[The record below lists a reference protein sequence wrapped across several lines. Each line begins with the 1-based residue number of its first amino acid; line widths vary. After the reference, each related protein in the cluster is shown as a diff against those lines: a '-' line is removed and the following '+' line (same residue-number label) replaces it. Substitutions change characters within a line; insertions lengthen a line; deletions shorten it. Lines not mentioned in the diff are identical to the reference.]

1 MKNEKIYKQYV
12 DDIIQELPL
21 SKHTTRFREELLQ
34 HMEDCEENLNNPVGT
49 NISKHTMQK
58 IGDKDLIIQT
68 YREFHRKFHSKLLF
82 LELIV
87 YALLSLLIYFISAI
101 IPNFFE
107 TTYLYSDHSNPLFF
121 GIINLCAA
129 IFFALTVNYTF
140 YNFLSVRLS
149 LHLESD
155 DRKQR
160 LLVLFFFLP
169 AISALTNLMS
179 AFYTLGQAQLWGI
192 LIAPLPF
199 LCAFL
204 PALINFRII
213 RKDRKNTRI
222 DAALPYLTL
231 VIFLIFLLL
240 VAAADKIPFSEILQ
254 PLQVIAT
261 IFYGFH
267 FILFALIDVIV
278 NLPYF
283 GLFPINTSSSASYV
297 SPVQM
302 VIVNIVIAA
311 AYVLSLGLGGVLALR
326 SARKQKDPFKKRWER
341 AMGLMLCVYAL
352 FVFLPIKSI
361 NAPVI
366 DWKVPMIEVS
376 KQIEKKQFGVFYDF
390 IKFKNDDEGYI
401 YNYDV
406 CGTENGFIASQS
418 SGNVFILNTTN
429 VSSINEI
436 KAVHTEKQNK
446 EKYCLASPTEN
457 YDAESLFFFQEGWK
471 YLDKNDAPLSMNE
484 RSGSC
489 VKITYN
495 DYEVLQASYEN
506 SMREIQSINMSADDN
521 WALIKMADIYSVDFL
536 YLVDLRELK

>member
-34 HMEDCEENLNNPVGT
+34 HMEDCEQNLNNPVGT

-58 IGDKDLIIQT
+58 IGSKDLIIRT
-68 YREFHRKFHSKLLF
+68 YREFHRQRHSNLRL
-82 LELIV
+82 LELGL
-87 YALLSLLIYFISAI
+87 YALLSWLIYFISAM
-101 IPNFFE
+101 IPSFFE
-107 TTYLYSDHSNPLFF
+107 TAYLYSEYSVTLSS

-129 IFFALTVNYTF
+129 IFFALAVNYTF
-140 YNFLSVRLS
+140 YNFLSIHLS
-149 LHLESD
+149 LRLESN

-169 AISALTNLMS
+169 AISALTNLMF
-179 AFYTLGQAQLWGI
+179 AFSTLGQAQLWGV

-240 VAAADKIPFSEILQ
+240 VVAADKIPFSEILQ

-283 GLFPINTSSSASYV
+283 VLFPINASNSAPYV
-297 SPVQM
+297 GPVQM
-302 VIVNIVIAA
+302 VIVNIAIAA
-311 AYVLSLGLGGVLALR
+311 TYVLSLGLGGILALR
-326 SARKQKDPFKKRWER
+326 SARKQKDPSKKRWER
-341 AMGLMLCVYAL
+341 AIGLMLCAYAL

-366 DWKVPMIEVS
+366 DWKMPMIEVS

-406 CGTENGFIASQS
+406 CGTENGFIATQS

-429 VSSINEI
+429 VSSVNEV
-436 KAVHTEKQNK
+436 KAVRTKKQDTGKN
-446 EKYCLASPTEN
+446 CLASPTEE
-457 YDAESLFFFQEGWK
+457 YDAESFFFFQEGWK
-471 YLDKNDAPLSMNE
+471 CLDKDDAPLPMGRLE
-484 RSGSC
+484 GC
-489 VKITYN
+489 AKVTY
-495 DYEVLQASYEN
+495 DDREILAN

-521 WALIKMADIYSVDFL
+521 WALIKMAGIYSVDFL